1 MAGVLQKIS
10 ENGEN
15 FAAFLQTVPAVE
27 VRERMLILKL
37 SSVFYADWVMEPGN
51 RESLKNIISY
61 YADVPV
67 GFQIQV
73 ALADE
78 VREPDKDAM
87 EKMERRLKL

>member
-1 MAGVLQKIS
+1 MVEKQYKKHRYYTEDINAVKVVRIR
-10 ENGEN
+10 
-15 FAAFLQTVPAVE
+15 VPEFNKANKASRV
-27 VRERMLILKL
+27 
-37 SSVFYADWVMEPGN
+37 
-51 RESLKNIISY
+51 KNIISY

-87 EKMERRLKL
+87 EKMERRLK

>member
-1 MAGVLQKIS
+1 
-10 ENGEN
+10 
-15 FAAFLQTVPAVE
+15 
-27 VRERMLILKL
+27 
-37 SSVFYADWVMEPGN
+37 MEPGN

-67 GFQIQV
+67 GIQIQV

-87 EKMERRLKL
+87 EKMERRLL

>member
-1 MAGVLQKIS
+1 
-10 ENGEN
+10 
-15 FAAFLQTVPAVE
+15 
-27 VRERMLILKL
+27 
-37 SSVFYADWVMEPGN
+37 MEPGN
-51 RESLKNIISY
+51 RECLKNIISY

>member
-1 MAGVLQKIS
+1 M
-10 ENGEN
+10 
-15 FAAFLQTVPAVE
+15 
-27 VRERMLILKL
+27 RERMLILKL
-37 SSVFYADWVMEPGN
+37 SSAFYADWVMEPGN
-51 RESLKNIISY
+51 RECLKNIISY

-87 EKMERRLKL
+87 EKMERRSQERRELRIQILKTMRSL